1 MAQPCLF
8 VSWLLRTSVSM
19 SGKVLVTVGPTVSVY
34 VITIDP
40 SLYANTAINVV
51 LTGHELWTWGWGRCV

>member
-1 MAQPCLF
+1 
-8 VSWLLRTSVSM
+8 M